1 MKIIKYFLELNLPI
15 VEEDTKLDRIQI
27 LIDYFTDTRHNHD
40 SYTFRFFFCEL
51 LNFVNVVGQI
61 YFMDFFLGGEF
72 TTYGSDVLA
81 MSELPQED
89 RYDPMAAV
97 FPKVIDNFISILID
111 FAPLAWPC
119 PCYIN
124 TNCVGHK
131 VHFQQVWSLWNC
143 REKRWSLCTSSK
155 HHQRENLRLPLVLVH
170 VPCHCDGHLCKLTY
184 SVDHKKKFHTS
195 LDRVSKNACARNK
208 EKNPFN

>member
-1 MKIIKYFLELNLPI
+1 MNLPI
-15 VEEDTKLDRIQI
+15 VEEDTKHDRIQI

-97 FPKVIDNFISILID
+97 FPKVITQGRN
-111 FAPLAWPC
+111 
-119 PCYIN
+119 IN
-124 TNCVGHK
+124 KICRVQVTKCTFHK
-131 VHFQQVWSLWNC
+131 FGPSGTVE
-143 REKRWSLCTSSK
+143 RKDGLCI
-155 HHQRENLRLPLVLVH
+155 LPLNIINEKIYVFLWFWFMFLAIVT
-170 VPCHCDGHLCKLTY
+170 GI
-184 SVDHKKKFHTS
+184 F
-195 LDRVSKNACARNK
+195 VS
-208 EKNPFN
+208 